1 MLCTS
6 QETLASYIILEN
18 LVKGLVAKPCCTLR
32 KYEVVGRHGHKRG
45 MQLVGK
51 DMPPLQSVKL
61 KYQPYSQLRAAW
73 TLT

>member
-51 DMPPLQSVKL
+51 DMPPL
-61 KYQPYSQLRAAW
+61 
-73 TLT
+73 